1 MSRTVIVTPFGLPKQ
16 LAAACKLNKIDGYV
30 VPVGEFSAVV
40 QESSSVEE
48 GNRAATAI
56 SKLAGKHEVLLLTR
70 ADEHID
76 AGHYRNGKREADVPA
91 GLALNNLPSV
101 VEQLLLES
109 ADPETTEGAIN
120 VTAMS
125 KYEASAATMTPERAA
140 LARTALLWMVVALV
154 GFIGIVLGALVAL
167 NINSFAWAAVVLAAA
182 VFGFSLYR
190 INALLAR
197 RS

>member
-16 LAAACKLNKIDGYV
+16 LAAACKLNNIDGYV
-30 VPVGEFSAVV
+30 VPVGDFSAVV
-40 QESSSVEE
+40 QQSSSTEE
-48 GNRAATAI
+48 GNRAASAI

-76 AGHYRNGKREADVPA
+76 AGHYRHGKREADVPA
-91 GLALNNLPSV
+91 GLALNNLPDI
-101 VEQLLLES
+101 VEKLLLETIEPDT
-109 ADPETTEGAIN
+109 AEGAID

-125 KYEASAATMTPERAA
+125 RYEASAATMTPERAA

-167 NINSFAWAAVVLAAA
+167 NINPIAWAGVVVAA
-182 VFGFSLYR
+182 VIFGFSLYR

-197 RS
+197 RK